1 MQQFNDFEKAAF
13 LFAAEIKKIIGTKV
27 TDGRVLRDIFGR
39 LSFIVP
45 ETVDDNE
52 SLALKAADFRALVE
66 YVDEVAPLI
75 FTDAEFSSD
84 LINEQGQVFDL
95 DDGGEFTL
103 LDRRLAGDD
112 WLSAPQPPASN
123 PPRFAFYGLKGGVG
137 RSTALAVASADLASR
152 GKNVLVIDLDL
163 EAPGLG
169 SILLRDD
176 RLPEF
181 GVLDYLASEA
191 AGVDTKAIL
200 QDLVGGSPF
209 TTGAGVVDVVPVIGT
224 STLEHPSGFFS
235 KLARAYTPGALRG
248 RYQEKG
254 FSEKIE
260 GLINDLTALRRYDAV
275 LLDVR
280 AGLHETSAAS
290 LLSLGAFVF
299 MFGVSSS
306 QTLADYRILLL
317 AIRNS
322 IRSWPESPDLRGQF
336 RMVQAR
342 APSALG
348 DHALHRIDSWKL
360 WLETL
365 YDAVGDEPDA
375 DAFSFDLDD
384 SSGPHYPWVI
394 PNAEAY
400 LSFDPRRSADYLD
413 RSSYA
418 AVFGNFLTNLNRMID
433 NGEPS

>member
-1 MQQFNDFEKAAF
+1 MQELIDFEEAAF
-13 LFAAEIKKIIGTKV
+13 QFAEEIKKVLGPKLAQ
-27 TDGRVLRDIFGR
+27 GRIVRDIFGW
-39 LSFIVP
+39 LSF
-45 ETVDDNE
+45 
-52 SLALKAADFRALVE
+52 
-66 YVDEVAPLI
+66 VAPASISDDERFAL
-75 FTDAEFSSD
+75 TAEGFGANLAYLDMDQPIVFSDND
-84 LINEQGQVFDL
+84 LYGDIISESGQICDL
-95 DDGGEFTL
+95 DSGGEFTI

-112 WLSAPQPPASN
+112 WLASPQSRATK

-176 RLPEF
+176 RLPEY
-181 GVLDYLASEA
+181 GVLDYLASAA
-191 AGVDTKAIL
+191 AGTDTSGMV

-209 TTGAGVVDVVPVIGT
+209 TTGGGVVDVVPVIGLST
-224 STLEHPSGFFS
+224 SKRSSGFFS
-235 KLARAYTPGALRG
+235 KLARAYTPGAVAG
-248 RYQEKG
+248 RYQHKG

-260 GLINDLTALRRYDAV
+260 GLINDLTELRSYDAV

-299 MFGVSSS
+299 LFGVSSS

-322 IRSWPESPDLRGQF
+322 IRSWPDAPDLRSQF

-342 APSALG
+342 APSSLG
-348 DHALHRIDSWKL
+348 DHALHRVDSWKL

-375 DAFSFDLDD
+375 EAFSFDLDD
-384 SSGPHYPWVI
+384 PAGPHYPWVI

-400 LSFDPRRSADYLD
+400 LTFDPRRSAEYLE
-413 RSSYA
+413 SGAYQG
-418 AVFGNFLTNLNRMID
+418 VFGSFIANLNRMID
-433 NGEPS
+433 DEDQV